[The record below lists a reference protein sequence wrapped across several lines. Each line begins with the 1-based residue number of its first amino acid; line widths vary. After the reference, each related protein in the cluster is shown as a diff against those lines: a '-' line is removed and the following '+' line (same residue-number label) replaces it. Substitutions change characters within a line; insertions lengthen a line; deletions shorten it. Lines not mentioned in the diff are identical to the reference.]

1 MKKSVIFLGFLLV
14 MIFSDGMAQR
24 FITKAGNINFYSST
38 PMEDIIAK
46 NETVQMALDSK
57 SGDVVAKVLMKSFVF
72 EKALMQEHFN
82 ENYVESD
89 TYPLSTFKAKIIDIE
104 KVDFNKSGEYDVWVK
119 GILTMHGEQQEIIE
133 RGKVVVAGEV
143 LQVISEFVIRP
154 EDYRIKVPKAVR
166 NNIAKSITV
175 NVDCKLKKL

>member
-1 MKKSVIFLGFLLV
+1 MSNVTFTYAQKYFTRTGTIGFFSKAPLEKIEAYNNQVSGVIDL
-14 MIFSDGMAQR
+14 
-24 FITKAGNINFYSST
+24 
-38 PMEDIIAK
+38 
-46 NETVQMALDSK
+46 ET
-57 SGDVVAKVLMKSFVF
+57 GGVAFTLLMKAFIF

-89 TYPLSTFKAKIIDIE
+89 TYPLSTFKGKIIDIE
-104 KVDFNKSGEYDVWVK
+104 KVDFSNSGEYDVRVK

-133 RGKVVVAGEV
+133 PGKVVVAGEV

-154 EDYRIKVPKAVR
+154 EDYKIKVPKAVR